1 MPFNNNQ
8 AERDL
13 RNVKTKSKLSGCFQS
28 KEGAQVYLTVMSF
41 LSTGSKHGVDA
52 YEALKLAF
60 AGKGKTILGIGGG

>member
-28 KEGAQVYLTVMSF
+28 KEGVHVYLTVMSF